1 MHISSGISNCGVLG
15 VCLPSIELNKA
26 VKLYSARCLAKLKSL
41 LHVQQKP
48 TLLSKLQ

>member
-15 VCLPSIELNKA
+15 VGLPSTSIELNVA
-26 VKLYSARCLAKLKSL
+26 VELKSL

-48 TLLSKLQ
+48 TSLSKLQ